1 VTGSVRFIL
10 ASASP
15 ARRRLLAAAG
25 IAAEVQ
31 ISRVDEGVAAHGL
44 TVPTDVAAALAAA
57 KARDVAGRLA
67 PRAARVFLLGCDSVL
82 EMPEVPQLAGLAL
95 GKPADPAQAVA
106 RWQLM
111 RGGEGLLHTG
121 HCLLEITGERTREQS
136 AVATT
141 RVRFAE
147 PSTAEIEAYVA
158 TGEPLRVAGGFTLDG
173 LGGAFVRGVVGDP
186 ANVIGL
192 SLPLLRDLM
201 GRAGVPWPAL
211 WTSSSD

>member
-25 IAAEVQ
+25 IAAEVKV
-31 ISRVDEGVAAHGL
+31 SEVDEEAAAQGA
-44 TVPTDVAAALAAA
+44 TVPTEVAAALAAA

-67 PRAARVFLLGCDSVL
+67 PRDARVFLLGCDSVL
-82 EMPEVPQLAGLAL
+82 EMPEVPQLAGQAL
-95 GKPADPAQAVA
+95 GKPADAAQAVA
-106 RWQLM
+106 RWRLM
-111 RGGEGLLHTG
+111 RGREGLLHTG
-121 HCLLEITGERTREQS
+121 HCLVEITGDRTREQS

-158 TGEPLRVAGGFTLDG
+158 SGEPLRVAGGFTLDG

-201 GRAGVPWPAL
+201 GAAGVPWPTL
-211 WTSSSD
+211 WTSTDD